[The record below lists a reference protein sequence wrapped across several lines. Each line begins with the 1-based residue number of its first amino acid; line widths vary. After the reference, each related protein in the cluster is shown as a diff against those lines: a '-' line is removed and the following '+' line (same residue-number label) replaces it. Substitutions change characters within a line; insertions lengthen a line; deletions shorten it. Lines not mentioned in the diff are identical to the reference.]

1 MTGRA
6 DKVSGTDFGHIGGK
20 KPFSVPSMSPPKSS
34 PRGKFSPL
42 HGIPCFRANLLRLES
57 PAGVPGS
64 PVTVRRE
71 HQRSSHV
78 TGLVTSMSPPKSSP
92 RGKFSPL
99 HGIPCFRANL
109 PRLESPAGVP
119 GSPVTVR
126 REHQRSSHVT
136 GLVTVVFSF
145 SLPVLPFRLELGL
158 GASAFV
164 RPIRVG
170 TTFYPF

>member
-1 MTGRA
+1 MWESRVLRRA
-6 DKVSGTDFGHIGGK
+6 FERLELHEWRHSHAILRGGGGGDVTSLPDAWVGNHPGLPGAGTVMLLLGPPVRTKRHVQAHQQT
-20 KPFSVPSMSPPKSS
+20 VPSMSSPKSS

-42 HGIPCFRANLLRLES
+42 HGIP
-57 PAGVPGS
+57 G
-64 PVTVRRE
+64 
-71 HQRSSHV
+71 
-78 TGLVTSMSPPKSSP
+78 
-92 RGKFSPL
+92 
-99 HGIPCFRANL
+99 FRANL

-126 REHQRSSHVT
+126 REHQRSSHVA

-145 SLPVLPFRLELGL
+145 SLPVLPFPLELGL

>member
-1 MTGRA
+1 MALLVDGLEVKLVPVDRNRPADYRFALDLEDGSHEVAAGFLKGRRGA
-6 DKVSGTDFGHIGGK
+6 RNRFLTMIGSLGSLC
-20 KPFSVPSMSPPKSS
+20 PRGLPILLTTIPSMSSPKSS

-42 HGIPCFRANLLRLES
+42 HGIP
-57 PAGVPGS
+57 G
-64 PVTVRRE
+64 
-71 HQRSSHV
+71 
-78 TGLVTSMSPPKSSP
+78 
-92 RGKFSPL
+92 
-99 HGIPCFRANL
+99 FRANL

-126 REHQRSSHVT
+126 REHQRSSHVA

-145 SLPVLPFRLELGL
+145 SLPVLPFRRELGL
-158 GASAFV
+158 VASAFV